1 MIFCKCMNDIVLEKS
16 WKNILSE
23 EFSKP
28 YFNTLRQFV
37 RRQYKE
43 KMVYPPPKD
52 IFKALDVCPFDTVRV
67 VILGQDPYHN
77 AHQANGLCFSVQKG
91 VGLPPSLKNIFTEI
105 KNDTGVESV
114 CADGDLSR
122 WASQGVLLLNSVL
135 TVEAH
140 KPASHKGMGWEQFTD
155 AIIERISREKEGV
168 VFLLWGNYAKEK
180 GKNIDTR
187 KHFVLTSAHPS
198 PFSARS
204 GFFGSKHFSQTNEY
218 LKKRGE
224 QEIQW

>member
-1 MIFCKCMNDIVLEKS
+1 MNDIVLEKS